1 MAGKSD
7 GVARV
12 AGLRYWGAAD
22 ARVVVEAWRGSGE
35 RLSEFARRQGIKP
48 RRLGQWARRLESP
61 GEGMAF
67 HPVRVVEAAGGD
79 GRRGPKGEPIEIVM
93 GDGRSVR
100 VPPGFAAQDLE
111 RVLSVLGARPTCC

>member
-1 MAGKSD
+1 MAGRND

-22 ARVVVEAWRGSGE
+22 ARVVVEAWKDSEE
-35 RLSEFARRQGIKP
+35 RLSEFARRHGIKA
-48 RRLGQWARRLESP
+48 RRLGQWVKRLESP

-67 HPVRVVEAAGGD
+67 HPVRVVQAPEGD
-79 GRRGPKGEPIEIVM
+79 APRGEPIEIVM

-100 VPPGFAAQDLE
+100 VPPGFAAPDLE
-111 RVLSVLGARPTCC
+111 RVLSVLGAGPTCC